1 MVQEL
6 KVLLRVATK
15 HPQKVELLVLSTMF
29 LTFLLTLESSSG
41 AVSVSGIMK
50 PSSLL
55 SPLRN

>member
-1 MVQEL
+1 MVLEL
-6 KVLLRVATK
+6 KVLLRVAMK
-15 HPQKVELLVLSTMF
+15 HPPKVELLALSTMF
-29 LTFLLTLESSSG
+29 LTFLLTLESSNG

>member
-1 MVQEL
+1 MQEL

-15 HPQKVELLVLSTMF
+15 HPLKVELLALSTMF

-41 AVSVSGIMK
+41 AVSVSVIMK
-50 PSSLL
+50 LSSLL

>member
-1 MVQEL
+1 VVQEL

-15 HPQKVELLVLSTMF
+15 HPQKVELLDLSTMF

>member
-6 KVLLRVATK
+6 KGLLKVATK
-15 HPQKVELLVLSTMF
+15 HPPKVELLALSTMS

-50 PSSLL
+50 LSSLL